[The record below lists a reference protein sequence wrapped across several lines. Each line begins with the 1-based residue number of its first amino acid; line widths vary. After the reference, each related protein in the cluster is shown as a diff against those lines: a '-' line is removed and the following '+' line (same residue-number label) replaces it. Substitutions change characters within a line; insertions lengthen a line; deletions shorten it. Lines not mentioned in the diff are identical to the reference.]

1 MRKDAELL
9 QAWKDGDNAA
19 GNELFDRHFDS
30 LRRFFRNKVDI
41 TEVEDLMQRTLLAC
55 LEVVPKFRGEASF
68 RTYLFVIAR
77 RQLVDYIRR
86 KTRKENR
93 EAPDLGVSSIA
104 DFGITPSRAAF
115 EQEVQALL
123 AQAMQSIPVDFQIT
137 LEMYYWEQLKGP
149 ELAEVLGISPTT
161 VRTRLHRAREALRKQ
176 LAQLHPSVAEA
187 DDDTLAARLAE
198 LASYR

>member
-137 LEMYYWEQLKGP
+137 L
-149 ELAEVLGISPTT
+149 
-161 VRTRLHRAREALRKQ
+161 RARQEGRPKLRVEVASDE
-176 LAQLHPSVAEA
+176 LSESVAEEA
-187 DDDTLAARLAE
+187 AIVVLDTTP
-198 LASYR
+198 

>member
-1 MRKDAELL
+1 MATDNELL
-9 QAWKDGDNAA
+9 AAWKQGDTAA
-19 GNELFDRHFDS
+19 GNTLFDRHFDS

-86 KTRKENR
+86 KTRNEKR

-104 DFGITPSRAAF
+104 DLGITPSRAAF
-115 EQEVQALL
+115 AQEVQALIS
-123 AQAMQSIPVDFQIT
+123 QAMQAIPVDFQIT
-137 LEMYYWEQLKGP
+137 LELYYWEQLKGP
-149 ELAEVLGISPTT
+149 ELAEVLGIAPAT

-176 LAQLHPSVAEA
+176 LAQLAPSYQA
-187 DDDTLAARLAE
+187 DDDVLANKVCE
-198 LASYR
+198 LGELL